1 MTKSVLLNDVSSF
14 NPMVK
19 YIPLDVF
26 IYSWTFPLFICFI
39 GKRIYHRCVYL
50 YFSSSFETE
59 VFDSSR
65 FCNMAIFFWK
75 KRHKHYNCFVYL
87 QLIDLVMLKN
97 KKRRLKKLLF
107 NLCNSGNFSLLF
119 LFNMKLILKFKTAY
133 LVVKMVSEYTYPHLL
148 WLFRFW

>member
-1 MTKSVLLNDVSSF
+1 MFLSAHELFHFLFVSLGKGF
-14 NPMVK
+14 IIV
-19 YIPLDVF
+19 VF
-26 IYSWTFPLFICFI
+26 IYTFLRALKQKFLI
-39 GKRIYHRCVYL
+39 RV
-50 YFSSSFETE
+50 
-59 VFDSSR
+59 VFLTWQSLV
-65 FCNMAIFFWK
+65 WK

-119 LFNMKLILKFKTAY
+119 LFNMKLILKCKTTY

-148 WLFRFW
+148 